1 MQATPNVKNPWK
13 YSEQVRTYPA
23 NHRRC
28 KIIRARCNILYG
40 PGSLRQVRKYKNEKT
55 GEEKTTVEI
64 EFK

>member
-1 MQATPNVKNPWK
+1 MPTTPKPLNFWIHAD
-13 YSEQVRTYPA
+13 QTRTYPA

-55 GEEKTTVEI
+55 GEEKTTIEI